1 MLNPFT
7 KIFGSSNDRVIR
19 NMMRYV
25 NDANNLENQLSEKP
39 DSYFLELKSEL
50 NEIYIKNNKDIFS
63 ILPLTFAAVREASKR
78 TLGLRHF
85 DSQML
90 GGISL
95 AEGNIAEMKTGEGK
109 TLVATLPAY
118 LNSVIGN
125 KAILVTVNDYLA
137 RRDAEWMRPIYEF
150 LGLTVGVVVSNQE
163 FSEKTKSYE
172 SDVIY
177 ATNNELGFDYLRDN
191 MAHSVQERVQC
202 SLDFAIVDEVDSI
215 LIDEARTPLI
225 ISGPSSE
232 SSEMYKQIKKFIP
245 KLILQDREGTE
256 EDPLQDGE
264 RGHYL
269 IDEKNRNVELTDDG
283 YILVEGLLEDAGL
296 IGASEGLYSISNLK
310 IMKFVQATL
319 RANFLF
325 KKNVHYLVRNNEV
338 LLIDEHTG
346 RTMSGRRMSEGVHQ
360 ALECKE
366 NVPIQRESQ
375 TLASTTFQNF
385 FRLFNKLSG
394 MTGTADTEAIEFQ
407 QIYGLSVIIIP
418 TNVPMIRNDHNDLV
432 FLTKNAKY
440 KALIDEIES
449 LRLKSAPILV
459 GTVSVESS
467 EEVSSYLTQKNISH
481 QILNAKHHEKEAE
494 IIANAGKPGMVTIA
508 TNMAGRGTDIVLG
521 GKKEDQ
527 SEQEWKDNN
536 EKVLLSGGLHI
547 LGTERHE
554 SRRIDNQLRG
564 RSGRQGDPGYSR
576 FFLSLEDDLLRL
588 FISDSRRALFDKIGM
603 GDDHIEH
610 RMLSRGIEN
619 AQKRIES
626 KNFDARKSLLEYDD
640 VSNDQRQAIY
650 SLRNQLLEEEDI
662 SETIN
667 NLIEDQFNIITNSF
681 IPVESVESQWKT
693 KDLENHLLDTY
704 SLETNIA
711 QKISEDKKLI
721 PETIVSLIISM
732 AKDKYAEK
740 YKDIGDRRLMLE
752 KQVMLQVLDVHWKEH
767 LGEIDHLRNSIGLR
781 AYAQKNPKNEFKK
794 EAYSMFESML
804 DEIDSGT
811 VRILFSLQIANEDDI
826 KSIKQGEQKQEM
838 TLEKAE
844 SKSYNNDNV
853 DSQSK
858 ISKVNTETIKRDE
871 PKLGRNDL
879 VKITNGQIIQELK
892 YKKAKPM
899 IESGEWRLS

>member
-1 MLNPFT
+1 MLNFFSN
-7 KIFGSSNDRVIR
+7 IFGSSNDRTLKK
-19 NMMRYV
+19 MMV
-25 NDANNLENQLSEKP
+25 HVSAANNLEKELSEKP
-39 DSYFLELKSEL
+39 DEYFLSLKTELQKKYRE
-50 NEIYIKNNKDIFS
+50 NDKNIYA
-63 ILPLTFAAVREASKR
+63 ILPHAFAAVREASKR

-137 RRDAEWMRPIYEF
+137 KRDAEWMRPIYEF
-150 LGLTVGVVVSNQE
+150 LGLKVGVVNSNQMIQ
-163 FSEKTKSYE
+163 EKITSYKC
-172 SDVIY
+172 DVIY

-191 MAHSVQERVQC
+191 MAHSVEERVQC

-232 SSEMYKQIKKFIP
+232 SSDLYRKIRKFIP
-245 KLILQDREGTE
+245 KLTKQLREETE
-256 EDPLQDGE
+256 EEPLTDDE
-264 RGHYL
+264 KGHYL
-269 IDEKNRNVELTDDG
+269 IDEKNKSVELTDDG
-283 YILVEGLLEDAGL
+283 YILVEELLEESEMLGD
-296 IGASEGLYSISNLK
+296 SEGLYSVSNLQ

-319 RANFLF
+319 RAHFLF
-325 KKNVHYLVRNNEV
+325 QKNVHYLVRNNEV

-346 RTMSGRRMSEGVHQ
+346 RTMPGRRMSEGVHQ

-385 FRLFNKLSG
+385 FRLFKNLSG
-394 MTGTADTEAIEFQ
+394 MTGTADTEAIEFN
-407 QIYGLSVIIIP
+407 QIYGLNVIIIP
-418 TNVPMIRNDHNDLV
+418 TNVPMVRNDHNDLV
-432 FLTKNAKY
+432 FLTKKAKY
-440 KALIDEIES
+440 KALVEEIVS
-449 LRLKSAPILV
+449 LRENHAPILV

-467 EEVSSYLTQKNISH
+467 EEVSEFLKAEKIPH

-494 IIANAGKPGMVTIA
+494 VIANAGKPSMVTIA

-527 SEQEWKDNN
+527 DNDEWFKNN
-536 EKVLLSGGLHI
+536 EIVLKSGGLHI

-588 FISDSRRALFDKIGM
+588 FISDNRRDLFERIGM

-610 RMLSRGIEN
+610 RMLSKGIEN

-626 KNFDARKSLLEYDD
+626 RNFDARKNLLEYDD

-650 SLRNQLLEEEDI
+650 SLRNQLLEEKDI
-662 SETIN
+662 SESIDE
-667 NLIEDQFNIITNSF
+667 LIGLEFKRISNTF
-681 IPVESVESQWKT
+681 IPEESIESQWRI
-693 KDLENHLLDTY
+693 KDLDEFLKENY
-704 SLETNIA
+704 KLETDIENI
-711 QKISEDKKLI
+711 INSDKKLL
-721 PETIVSLIISM
+721 PESIASIVIEK
-732 AKDKYAEK
+732 AKQYYKDKYKSLESN
-740 YKDIGDRRLMLE
+740 RLLLE
-752 KQVMLQVLDVHWKEH
+752 KQIMLQVLDVHWKEH
-767 LGEIDHLRNSIGLR
+767 LAEIDHLRGSVGLR
-781 AYAQKNPKNEFKK
+781 AYAQKNPKNEFKQ
-794 EAYSMFESML
+794 EAYSMFEAML
-804 DEIDSGT
+804 DEIDIET
-811 VRILFSLQIANEDDI
+811 VRILFAIEFATEEIIENLKKDDD
-826 KSIKQGEQKQEM
+826 KQEM
-838 TLEKAE
+838 VLEKPSPSLDNSPE
-844 SKSYNNDNV
+844 VKTEEIKNPGTFIND
-853 DSQSK
+853 Q
-858 ISKVNTETIKRDE
+858 
-871 PKLGRNDL
+871 PKHGRNEI
-879 VKITNGQIIQELK
+879 VKITNGQEVRNIK
-892 YKKAKPM
+892 YKKAESL
-899 IESGEWRLS
+899 IETGEWKII